1 MGGIVTTAAV
11 DASTDTETQ
20 DAAESED
27 STTETTETETTE
39 QTSTGTDDET
49 AKWKSLARKH
59 ENERRKLAKQ
69 IEELQAAQ
77 MSDQEKAIA
86 EAAGKARSEVL
97 VEVGQKLAA
106 AELRAAG
113 VPTEYIEDLN
123 LARFVDDDG
132 EVLGEQIAATAAKF
146 ASRKP
151 SAPSVPTGP
160 QNGSKPPQL
169 TRDDLARMTPEQIVK
184 AEEEGRLDQLLGSN
198 P

>member
-1 MGGIVTTAAV
+1 M
-11 DASTDTETQ
+11 ETQ

-27 STTETTETETTE
+27 STTETTETTTE
-39 QTSTGTDDET
+39 QTSAGTDDEI

-86 EAAGKARSEVL
+86 EAASQARSAVL
-97 VEVGQKLAA
+97 KEVGEKLAA

-132 EVLGEQIAATAAKF
+132 EVLAEQVAATAAKF

-151 SAPSVPTGP
+151 SAPPVPTGP

-169 TRDDLARMTPEQIVK
+169 TRDDLARMTPEQIIK
-184 AEEEGRLDQLLGSN
+184 AEEEGRLDQLLGVNS
-198 P
+198 